1 MDLKPFNSEQW
12 LDAQYSVL
20 GSMLISPEVVP
31 KVMEGTVER
40 DYCGTCRTVYRVMRK
55 LFIDG
60 IDIDPVSVNNALGK
74 DYSAFLIQLMEVT
87 PTAANI
93 DHYIALCRE
102 QAQINGLRDLAAQ
115 MTQANTPEQMRKLF
129 NQANE
134 LMVSKPRL
142 KITTMSQALAEFM
155 ETQQSP
161 ASYINWPIPELNKF
175 LYAEPGDFIVIGGF
189 PSAGKT
195 AFALQCMWHFARRE
209 KVGFFSLETQS
220 KKLFARQISAIA
232 GVSMRDIKEHTIG
245 QAGWDRICAMTN
257 RIVKTDIEFLDAAGC
272 TLEDI
277 RAATLMRGYK
287 IIFVDYLQLIQSGG
301 YSRTE
306 QVTAISMG
314 LHTMAQTLG
323 VTVVA
328 LSQLSRNP
336 SDARN
341 QLPDMSRLRES
352 GQIEQDADVVLML
365 SLKDGNDRDGQRI
378 LQIAKNKEGTR
389 PDMVLNFDGERQTF
403 TKASALDQAVNDVE
417 QITSK
422 IKPKGAKGKKSDKS
436 SKEWV
441 PGQMDLLPPDP
452 DLPPN
457 W

>member
-31 KVMEGTVER
+31 KVMEGTAER
-40 DYCGTCRTVYRVMRK
+40 DYCGTCRTVYRVMRR

-74 DYSAFLIQLMEVT
+74 DYGSFLLQLMEIT

-115 MTQANTPEQMRKLF
+115 MTQASTAEQMRKLF
-129 NQANE
+129 DQANA
-134 LMVSKPRL
+134 LMISKPRL

-155 ETQQSP
+155 ETQQLP
-161 ASYINWPIPELNKF
+161 ANYVDWPIPELNRV

-195 AFALQCMWHFARRE
+195 AFALQCMWHFAKRE
-209 KVGFFSLETQS
+209 KVGFFSLETRA
-220 KKLFARQISAIA
+220 KKLFARQVSAIA
-232 GVSMRDIKEHTIG
+232 GVSMRDIKEHTIE
-245 QAGWDRICAMTN
+245 QSAWDRICAMTN
-257 RIVKTDIEFLDAAGC
+257 RILKTDIEFLDAAGC

-287 IIFVDYLQLIQSGG
+287 IIFVDYLQLIQAGG
-301 YSRTE
+301 YNRTE
-306 QVTAISMG
+306 QVTAISIG
-314 LHTMAQTLG
+314 FHTMAQTLG
-323 VTVVA
+323 VTIVA
-328 LSQLSRNP
+328 LSQLRRNP
-336 SDARN
+336 SEAPNR
-341 QLPDMSRLRES
+341 LPDMSSLRES
-352 GQIEQDADVVLML
+352 GQIEQDADIVLML
-365 SLKDGNDRDGQRI
+365 SLKDANDRDGPRV
-378 LQIAKNKEGTR
+378 LQVSKNKEGTR
-389 PDMVLNFDGERQTF
+389 PDMVLNFDGAHQTF
-403 TKASALDQAVNDVE
+403 AKASVLDETVNEVE
-417 QITSK
+417 KITAK
-422 IKPKGAKGKKSDKS
+422 IKPKGANGKKGSKS

-441 PGQMDLLPPDP
+441 PGQMDLLPPDS
-452 DLPPN
+452 DLPPG

>member
-1 MDLKPFNSEQW
+1 
-12 LDAQYSVL
+12 
-20 GSMLISPEVVP
+20 
-31 KVMEGTVER
+31 
-40 DYCGTCRTVYRVMRK
+40 
-55 LFIDG
+55 
-60 IDIDPVSVNNALGK
+60 
-74 DYSAFLIQLMEVT
+74 
-87 PTAANI
+87 
-93 DHYIALCRE
+93 
-102 QAQINGLRDLAAQ
+102 
-115 MTQANTPEQMRKLF
+115 
-129 NQANE
+129 
-134 LMVSKPRL
+134 
-142 KITTMSQALAEFM
+142 
-155 ETQQSP
+155 
-161 ASYINWPIPELNKF
+161 
-175 LYAEPGDFIVIGGF
+175 
-189 PSAGKT
+189 
-195 AFALQCMWHFARRE
+195 
-209 KVGFFSLETQS
+209 
-220 KKLFARQISAIA
+220 
-232 GVSMRDIKEHTIG
+232 
-245 QAGWDRICAMTN
+245 MTN
-257 RIVKTDIEFLDAAGC
+257 RIVKTDIEFVDAAGC

-301 YSRTE
+301 YNRTE

-365 SLKDGNDRDGQRI
+365 SLKDCNDRDGQRI

-403 TKASALDQAVNDVE
+403 TKASVLDETVKDVE
-417 QITSK
+417 KITSK
-422 IKPKGAKGKKSDKS
+422 IKPKGTKKVKTDKS
-436 SKEWV
+436 SREWV